1 MQCNF
6 CGSFGHTWLECPKG
20 KQEMQKKEIARR
32 AEQKARNASR
42 ALRRA
47 KEEVGG
53 GAAVSEDEGDDEDA
67 EEFAVGVNHKH
78 CSVSL
83 PHSLTLSLTTIHTP
97 LDSEALRISRAYCT
111 RHSKC
116 LPTSPRHL

>member
-1 MQCNF
+1 
-6 CGSFGHTWLECPKG
+6 
-20 KQEMQKKEIARR
+20 MQKKEIARR

-53 GAAVSEDEGDDEDA
+53 GAAVSEDEGDEEDA
-67 EEFAVGVNHKH
+67 EEFAAGVNHKH

-83 PHSLTLSLTTIHTP
+83 PHSLTPSLTTTHTP
-97 LDSEALRISRAYCT
+97 HDSEALRVFPPHTTFPMPS
-111 RHSKC
+111 HQ
-116 LPTSPRHL
+116 P